1 MSDLQPLW
9 ALTVIGGPVILST
22 VIAYAL
28 LARRRLAPHEKQRQ
42 DAATRRLYDE
52 EHRDRQ

>member
-9 ALTVIGGPVILST
+9 ALTVIGGPVILAI

-28 LARRRLAPHEKQRQ
+28 LSRRRLTPHEKQRQ

-52 EHRDRQ
+52 NNRDRS